1 MNSRVDKFTLQMLS
15 IPEHREG
22 GSLTVKRDFPCGIYM
37 DNQRCACEVCMDQKA
52 LEMFLDEEEVSADLS
67 DTSSHIKMRKELRK
81 A

>member
-22 GSLTVKRDFPCGIYM
+22 GSLTVKRDFPCGISM
-37 DNQRCACEVCMDQKA
+37 DNQRCTCEVCMDH
-52 LEMFLDEEEVSADLS
+52 ADLS
-67 DTSSHIKMRKELRK
+67 DTSPHIKIRKEFRK